1 MAVEEKKTLLT
12 YSGLKQYQEEL
23 EFLKSVKRK
32 EIADKLKVAREQ
44 GDLSENAEY
53 DAAKDEQSDN
63 EKRIDELEQLL
74 KNVEVITDDD
84 VDSEKVS
91 VGTKVKVRDLEY
103 KEDMVFDIVIPKYL
117 KIFNNKT
124 IKHIILTS
132 KRSKAK
138 QIANMTKCK
147 RCASQ
152 HTIPSSYNPAPV
164 GPST

>member
-1 MAVEEKKTLLT
+1 MAAEEKKTLLT

-84 VDSEKVS
+84 VDSDKVS

-103 KEDMVFDIVIPKYL
+103 KEDMVFDIVGTQQADSLEGKISNESPLGKALMGAKKGQTVTVESPAGQIKY
-117 KIFNNKT
+117 KILSVEKSDEFNK
-124 IKHIILTS
+124 
-132 KRSKAK
+132 
-138 QIANMTKCK
+138 
-147 RCASQ
+147 
-152 HTIPSSYNPAPV
+152 
-164 GPST
+164 

>member
-1 MAVEEKKTLLT
+1 MAEEKKTLLT

-84 VDSEKVS
+84 VDSDKVS

-103 KEDMVFDIVIPKYL
+103 KEDMVFDIVGTQQADSLEGKISNESPLGMALMGAKKGQTVTVNSPAGEIKY
-117 KIFNNKT
+117 KIISVEKSDEFNK
-124 IKHIILTS
+124 
-132 KRSKAK
+132 
-138 QIANMTKCK
+138 
-147 RCASQ
+147 
-152 HTIPSSYNPAPV
+152 
-164 GPST
+164 